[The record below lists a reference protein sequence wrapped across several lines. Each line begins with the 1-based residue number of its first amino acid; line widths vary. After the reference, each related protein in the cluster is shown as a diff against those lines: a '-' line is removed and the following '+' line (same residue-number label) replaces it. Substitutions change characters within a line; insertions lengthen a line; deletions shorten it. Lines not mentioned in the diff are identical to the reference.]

1 MELGHF
7 DATLRRWYWLIVLVP
22 LAAGSIVFWL
32 TQQQPSTYTAQVD
45 LTVGPGVDNP
55 TTDLNALKASAQFL
69 QTFTQLAKTRPILQQ
84 VMDELKLDMNLGG
97 LQGNISV
104 SSDSRT
110 QVMTISVRD
119 ANRRRAI
126 AIANSLANALVRYSN
141 ANKGP
146 EAGLDAAQL
155 SAQIEQLIQQ
165 RDAIQMRIREIDAEL
180 GAANR
185 ASSGS
190 PLAEQQAKIKK
201 LEAAVLVA
209 GDPKLEQAIADRQA
223 RIKELEAGLRSTTS
237 ILAQQ
242 LILDELLRED
252 GLVLSDQAALKELRQ
267 QVADQLTQER
277 NTLQTMQNAQAMQ
290 VNQLTGELNVQRLRL
305 SDMQRAINDLYTTL
319 QNVATNQVK
328 VIDPAVSASLDEPN
342 AWLNATL
349 AAVASLLLILTL
361 VFAFDVVGD
370 VLRSPED
377 LARVEGAHLLGTIAG
392 HAPLKGVGRET
403 LVVHALPQT
412 RAAEN
417 LRMLSAKL
425 VPANS
430 ASGARSLLLCSLD
443 RGQDAAELA
452 SNLALILAQVGKR
465 VVLCDANLH
474 RPIITQLFKL
484 EGQKGLADALAD
496 KAAKPALFPIA
507 WAPGLYVLPRGT
519 GNPAAF
525 ELLASA
531 QTEQLAESLQHDADV
546 VLYVGA
552 PLTSFA
558 DSLALAPRVDGVVL
572 LARQGKTR
580 RKYIAD
586 AIQSLNA
593 VGARFLGVV
602 LMQNRGDGIHIIPSA
617 ATQARESKDL
627 SSIRPQTSEIVT
639 QQLK

>member
-7 DATLRRWYWLIVLVP
+7 DATLRRWFWLIVLVP
-22 LAAGSIVFWL
+22 IATGGIVYWL
-32 TQQQPSTYTAQVD
+32 TQQQPSTFTAHVE
-45 LTVGPGVDNP
+45 LTVGPGVDSP

-84 VMDELKLDMNLGG
+84 VMDELKLDMNLGS

-110 QVMTISVRD
+110 QVMTIFVRD
-119 ANRRRAI
+119 TNRRRAI
-126 AIANSLANALVRYSN
+126 AVANSLANALVRYSN

-146 EAGLDAAQL
+146 EAGLDATQIRI
-155 SAQIEQLIQQ
+155 QIERLIQQ
-165 RDAIQMRIREIDAEL
+165 RDAIQLRIQEIDSDL
-180 GAANR
+180 GAASR
-185 ASSGS
+185 ALAGS

-201 LEAAVLVA
+201 LEAAVLVV
-209 GDPKLEQAIADRQA
+209 GDPKLEQAIAERQI

-252 GLVLSDQAALKELRQ
+252 GLVLSDQAALKDARQ
-267 QVADQLTQER
+267 LVADQLAQER
-277 NTLQTMQNAQAMQ
+277 NTLQAMQNAQALQ
-290 VNQLTGELNVQRLRL
+290 VNQLTGELNVQRVRL
-305 SDMQRAINDLYTTL
+305 SDTQRAINDLYATL
-319 QNVATNQVK
+319 QTVATNQVK
-328 VIDPAVSASLDEPN
+328 VIDSAVSASLDVPN
-342 AWLNATL
+342 AWLNAIV
-349 AAVASLLLILTL
+349 AAVAGLLLVLTL
-361 VFAFDVVGD
+361 VFAFDFAGD
-370 VLRSPED
+370 VLRSPQD
-377 LARVEGAHLLGTIAG
+377 LARVEGAHLLGTIAE
-392 HAPLKGVGRET
+392 HAPLKGVGQKT

-425 VPANS
+425 IPANS
-430 ASGARSLLLCSLD
+430 ASSARSLLFCSLD
-443 RGQDAAELA
+443 RGEDAAELA
-452 SNLALILAQVGKR
+452 SNLAMILAQVGKR
-465 VVLCDANLH
+465 VILCDANLR

-484 EGQKGLADALAD
+484 EGQKGLADALTE
-496 KAAKPALFPIA
+496 KAGKPVLFPIP

-519 GNPAAF
+519 GDPAAF

-531 QTEQLAESLQHDADV
+531 QTAQLTESLQHDADV

-552 PLTSFA
+552 PLTTFA

-572 LARQGKTR
+572 LARRGKTR
-580 RKYIAD
+580 RKHVAD

-593 VGARFLGVV
+593 VGAKFLGVV
-602 LMQNRGDGIHIIPSA
+602 LMQNRGDGIRVMPSVI
-617 ATQARESKDL
+617 TQAKEGKDL
-627 SSIRPQTSEIVT
+627 SSRRPQTSDIVT